1 MLDRRKKM
9 MRTMTRLIILLPVR
23 PRTLLTQKASSL
35 PMRSRPR
42 TAKMLLLRRRN
53 MCVNVAPIP
62 LSKRKNVVPIPT
74 SRPYIFYFPL
84 LTFLAVFMLAQ
95 DEL

>member
-1 MLDRRKKM
+1 MPDRRMRM
-9 MRTMTRLIILLPVR
+9 MRTMTRPIILIL
-23 PRTLLTQKASSL
+23 
-35 PMRSRPR
+35 MRPR
-42 TAKMLLLRRRN
+42 TAKMLN
-53 MCVNVAPIP
+53 MCV
-62 LSKRKNVVPIPT
+62 NVVPIPT